1 MFPTISDLI
10 KYFTGIYIPLP
21 VQTFGFFMAI
31 SFAAAY
37 FTTSSE
43 LKRKTDQGLVN
54 FVQRTITKFKSVTPG
69 AYITNCI
76 LNALIGF
83 KLVEAILDYQSLVD
97 NPQLFIL
104 STKGSW
110 IGLIAGGILGLV
122 NTYRDALKLRGTT
135 PETSINEVPA
145 HELMWNITAIAGI
158 FGLLGAKIFHNLEY
172 LDELLNDPINAL
184 LSFSGLT
191 FYGGLIVA
199 SFAVLYYTNKKKI
212 PTLHMIDAAAP
223 GLMLAYGIGRIG
235 CHLSGDGDWGI
246 VNASPKPKAISFLPD
261 WMWSY
266 KYPHNVLGEGIP
278 IPGCEGPHCA
288 ALPMPVFPTPFYEA
302 VMAIALFGLL
312 WYLRKKISVPGV
324 LFFLY
329 LIVSGIERFAIE
341 KIRVNST
348 YQIMGKAITQ
358 AEIISTIMVFVGIV
372 FIAILVSRNKNG
384 QQGTSS

>member
-1 MFPTISDLI
+1 MFPTISDLLQ
-10 KYFTGIYIPLP
+10 YLTGFHIPLP

-37 FTTSSE
+37 LTTSAE
-43 LKRKTDQGLVN
+43 LKRKTAMGLIN
-54 FVQRTITKFKSVTPG
+54 PVQRTITKFKSITPAAYVTN
-69 AYITNCI
+69 AV
-76 LNALIGF
+76 LNAIIGF
-83 KLVEAILDYQSLVD
+83 KLVEAVLDYNSLVD

-110 IGLIAGGILGLV
+110 IGFVGGAVLGLV
-122 NTYRDALKLRGTT
+122 NTYRDALKLKGTT
-135 PETSINEVPA
+135 PETSVEEVPA
-145 HELMWNITAIAGI
+145 HELMWNITAIAGLT
-158 FGLLGAKIFHNLEY
+158 GLLGAKIFHNLEY
-172 LDELLNDPINAL
+172 IDDLMNDPINAL

-246 VNASPKPKAISFLPD
+246 VNTAPKPAMISFLPD

-266 KYPHNVLGEGIP
+266 KYPHNVLGEGVP
-278 IPGCEGPHCA
+278 IPGCVGQHCS
-288 ALPMPVFPTPFYEA
+288 ALPLPVYPTPFYE
-302 VMAIALFGLL
+302 VIMALALFAFL
-312 WYLRKKISVPGV
+312 WYMRKKITVPGV
-324 LFFLY
+324 LFCVY
-329 LIVSGIERFAIE
+329 LVVNGIERFTIE

-348 YQIMGKAITQ
+348 YQILGKAITQ
-358 AEIISTIMVFVGIV
+358 AELISSVMVIAGIAY
-372 FIAILVSRNKNG
+372 IAILVSRNKND
-384 QQGTSS
+384 QFKTTS